1 MSKPRTAGCIGSR
14 WRGEASV
21 AVVYW
26 RDILAVGSLLN
37 LSTGFAA
44 LMLAAQ
50 GTDIVIAA
58 AVHFAL
64 LPYNIFLVVALWRT
78 PQCTRTMVWTSLVWL
93 GVVTVL

>member
-1 MSKPRTAGCIGSR
+1 MSKLHAAGFIGSR
-14 WRGEASV
+14 WRGEASA

-26 RDILAVGSLLN
+26 RDMLAVGSLIN
-37 LSTGFAA
+37 LFTGFAA

-64 LPYNIFLVVALWRT
+64 LPYNVFLVVALWRT
-78 PQCTRTMVWTSLVWL
+78 QQCTRIMAWTSLVWL